1 MNDEQIKEMET
12 ERETDEILENNVD
25 DLKLK
30 SHYKKKLTT
39 EQKIEL
45 LRYFLGDNVYLKS
58 MKDTFTETE
67 LIAYIDDNLDIMIES
82 ADIEA
87 NKILEGI
94 N

>member
-1 MNDEQIKEMET
+1 MIQKEQQEERQIDEMVENQI
-12 ERETDEILENNVD
+12 D
-25 DLKLK
+25 DLKIN
-30 SHYKKKLTT
+30 SHYKNKLTK

-45 LRYFLGDNVYLKS
+45 LKQFLGDKVYLKS
-58 MKDTFTETE
+58 MKDTFTEKE

-87 NKILEGI
+87 NKLLEGI